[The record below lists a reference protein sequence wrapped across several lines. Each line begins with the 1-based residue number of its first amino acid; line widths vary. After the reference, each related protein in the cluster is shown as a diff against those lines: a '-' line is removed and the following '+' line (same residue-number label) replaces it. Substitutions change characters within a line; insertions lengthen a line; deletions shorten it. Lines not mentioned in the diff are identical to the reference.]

1 MVDHNQAQTP
11 AALDAT
17 ETPADFL
24 ATLATTLQSGDG
36 IDKELAKILATELLI
51 ENPAKDASARTVSSI
66 VKLAK
71 DRATPAKDGEALDV

>member
-1 MVDHNQAQTP
+1 MVDHDQAP
-11 AALDAT
+11 ASAAPGAA

-24 ATLATTLQSGDG
+24 AALANTLQSSDG

-51 ENPAKDASARTVSSI
+51 ENPAKDASARAVSSI

-71 DRATPAKDGEALDV
+71 DRAAPGKDGETADA